1 MVDSDAAEQMGFKIK
16 SKVILLLTDGRN
28 DVGEYDPLAAAELAQ
43 LSQLGGQIAISKIF
57 FPYNASI
64 MPQMVSNP
72 TW

>member
-1 MVDSDAAEQMGFKIK
+1 VIGPPIPAVESDPISRAQQNGNIADFLG
-16 SKVILLLTDGRN
+16 G
-28 DVGEYDPLAAAELAQ
+28 LAQ